1 MTYEQV
7 ADLLATID
15 LPFTYWS
22 FPENEAP
29 TLPYFVFY
37 YPSND
42 DLSAD
47 NINYQTI
54 VNMNLELYSENKDF
68 TLEKRVEDVFTS
80 NGIYFQKSEQY
91 IRNERMHE
99 VLYEVQLIIT
109 EE

>member
-1 MTYEQV
+1 MTYIEINS
-7 ADLLATID
+7 LLETIG
-15 LPFTYWS
+15 LPFTYYS

-29 TLPYFVFY
+29 NLPYFVFY
-37 YPSND
+37 YPNNN

-68 TLEKRVEDVFTS
+68 ALEKRVEDVFKA
-80 NGIYFQKSEQY
+80 NGIFFQKSEQY
-91 IRNERMHE
+91 IRTERMHE
-99 VLYEVQLIIT
+99 VLYEVQLLIT